1 MHDKLVFSVLK
12 ILGLVDFLLNWC
24 CLHFLLLGGVA
35 AGVISDRT
43 GGRASICLVMLFLA
57 APMVCIFYLFIFFIY
72 YFSFKTVSH

>member
-1 MHDKLVFSVLK
+1 MRDKLTFSVFK
-12 ILGLVDFLLNWC
+12 IPGLVVFLFSQC
-24 CLHFLLLGGVA
+24 CVHVLSLGGVA

-57 APMVCIFYLFIFFIY
+57 APMVCIFYLFILFIY